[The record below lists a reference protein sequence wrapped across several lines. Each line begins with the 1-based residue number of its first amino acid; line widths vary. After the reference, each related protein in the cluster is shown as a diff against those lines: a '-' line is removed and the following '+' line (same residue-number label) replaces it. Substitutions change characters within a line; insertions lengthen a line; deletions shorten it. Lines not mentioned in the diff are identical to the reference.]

1 MIRISVEVGSG
12 EAACFRELV
21 RAESI
26 EQAVGIV
33 SGRYPNSEVRVLF
46 PIDPEMFFGEERLHL
61 RGGWPPSSGLC
72 LAERGPSR

>member
-1 MIRISVEVGSG
+1 MIRISVEVGSS
-12 EAACFRELV
+12 EAACFRALV

-33 SGRYPNSEVRVLF
+33 SGRYPNSEARVLF

-61 RGGWPPSSGLC
+61 RGGWPPSSGL
-72 LAERGPSR
+72 ATRPEGVR